1 MRWSRAVTLV
11 EAHAEGEVGRVVTG
25 GILGVPGGSMLERL
39 RWFNEHDTQLRRF
52 LTLEPRGAAQM
63 STNLLF
69 PPSGPGADAGYL
81 ILQGDRAHAM
91 SGSNSICV
99 TTVLLETGMVAMTEP
114 ETVVRLETPAG
125 LVTARAACANGKC
138 ERVTLDMTPAY
149 VHALDA
155 TYDVAGLGPVRLDIA
170 FGGVFYALVDA
181 KALGLSIRPE
191 EARRLVEA
199 GAAIHRA
206 VAAGPPI
213 AHPEI
218 AGLEGVSYVMF
229 TDRRADGTL
238 VGSTMLPPGRLDRS
252 PCGTGNTARMAVMAA
267 RGEAGPGDRFEAR
280 SIIDSRFD
288 VELVGAATVAGRAG
302 VQVRVT
308 GRGWI
313 HGFHTLGLD
322 PSDPYPT
329 GFMVADC
336 WGDGLALP

>member
-39 RWFNEHDTQLRRF
+39 RWFNEHDTELRRF
-52 LTLEPRGAAQM
+52 LTHEPRGAAQM

-69 PPSGPGADAGYL
+69 PPSTPDADAGYL
-81 ILQGDRAHAM
+81 ILQGDQAHAM

-99 TTVLLETGMVAMTEP
+99 TTVLLETGILPMVEP
-114 ETVVRLETPAG
+114 QTVVRLETPAG
-125 LVTARAACANGKC
+125 IVTARATCVDGKC
-138 ERVTLDMTPAY
+138 ESVTLDMTPAY
-149 VHALDA
+149 VHSLDA
-155 TYDVAGLGPVRLDIA
+155 IYDVAGLGAVSVDIA

-191 EARRLVEA
+191 EARKLVET
-199 GAAIHRA
+199 GLAIHRA
-206 VAAGPPI
+206 VAAGPRI

-218 AGLEGVSYVMF
+218 DGIEGLSYVMF
-229 TDRRADGTL
+229 TERRADGTL

-252 PCGTGNTARMAVMAA
+252 PCGTGNAARMATMVA
-267 RGEAGPGDRFEAR
+267 RSEAEVGDRYEAR

-288 VELVGAATVAGRAG
+288 VEIAGAATVAGHPG
-302 VQVRVT
+302 VHVRVT

-313 HGFHTLGLD
+313 HGMHTLGLD
-322 PSDPYPT
+322 PTDPYPA
-329 GFMVADC
+329 GFTVADC
-336 WGDGLALP
+336 WGGSFEL